1 MKIEPIEE
9 KPKSKLWK
17 QPNYLLNRSRN
28 HPPASSYKD
37 AREQAIEANI
47 EVQHRVVR

>member
-1 MKIEPIEE
+1 MKIEPTEE
-9 KPKSKLWK
+9 KTKSKLWK
-17 QPNYLLNRSRN
+17 QPNYLLNRSR
-28 HPPASSYKD
+28 HWSPASSYKE